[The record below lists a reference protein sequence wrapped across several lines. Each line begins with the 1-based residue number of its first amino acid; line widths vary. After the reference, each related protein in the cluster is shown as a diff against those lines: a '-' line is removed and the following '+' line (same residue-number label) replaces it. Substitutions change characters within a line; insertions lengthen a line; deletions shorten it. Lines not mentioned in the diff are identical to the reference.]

1 MDRIGRERGF
11 TIVALLVSLVCSW
24 PVDANSAIALG
35 GVSAPTD
42 PAAHGDDAAGERPA
56 SAPAMLERANRSVF
70 RITVNLG
77 PGNVGMGTGFLV
89 DSSGLALTNYHVLEG
104 GKSASAEFE
113 LEKGTYATVEV
124 KVVALRPDLD
134 LALIRVPL
142 ADPSFRGKAPPP
154 LVVRLEDPKPGE
166 DVWAIGFPLP
176 GRSFTKGI
184 VSAVR
189 RYGDIPGNERDDSGY
204 GPDSVWV
211 QTDCVINPGNS
222 GGPLLD
228 GAGAVVGVNTFF
240 KPLQGATA
248 FFALGS
254 KQFAGLIRQDHPG
267 SPPFPAAK
275 KSQAGSEQ
283 PIAEFPRID
292 IERSEP
298 ASRVSLSAKDY
309 LRYAACSRCKGDG
322 AVQRRSVSE
331 GGASFS
337 KPTTQTV
344 VNRCPSCAGRQYA
357 APKVVWQRATQLVDR
372 LSKMKSEGDGTDT
385 AVSLVKSSVKTVAT
399 VQLQPFTGFINEIAV
414 ERLTAAAVKAGEPI
428 VCIGTLGRDIASLD
442 AQGRLMLVKLDGR
455 DVFVIMA
462 SPRIVSAA
470 EKETVMVGGVLAGR
484 WLMQDHSL
492 VPVLQDGFV
501 VTVATPP
508 AQDGN

>member
-1 MDRIGRERGF
+1 
-11 TIVALLVSLVCSW
+11 
-24 PVDANSAIALG
+24 
-35 GVSAPTD
+35 
-42 PAAHGDDAAGERPA
+42 
-56 SAPAMLERANRSVF
+56 MLERANRSVF
-70 RITVNLG
+70 RITVDRG
-77 PGNVGMGTGFLV
+77 PGNVGMGTGFVV
-89 DSSGLALTNYHVLEG
+89 DSSGLALTNHHVIEG
-104 GKSASAEFE
+104 GRSASAEFE

-166 DVWAIGFPLP
+166 DVWAIGFPAATGLT
-176 GRSFTKGI
+176 FTKGI
-184 VSAVR
+184 ASAIR
-189 RYGDIPGNERDDSGY
+189 RFGDIPGESRPGLTYSA
-204 GPDSVWV
+204 DSVWV
-211 QTDCVINPGNS
+211 QTDCIVNPGNS

-228 GAGAVVGVNTFF
+228 ARGAVIGINTWRTPE
-240 KPLQGATA
+240 KVHDRPLAPA

-267 SPPFPAAK
+267 SLPFPEAK

-455 DVFVIMA
+455 DVVVIMA

-508 AQDGN
+508 AQD